1 MTVTLDV
8 LPAGHGDA
16 LIVTYGPPS
25 RRRRILIDGG
35 PAPKYEKGL
44 RAHLLSLPESQ
55 RRFDLAIVT
64 HIDAD
69 HIDGMLKLLQDEA
82 LGLKVREIWFNGW
95 PQISATPIPA
105 APRPGD
111 RGPLQGEFLTALLST
126 RRWNTTFKG
135 GVAGQGLDCPISLP
149 GGATLS
155 VLCPTEAE
163 LARLR
168 REWDKTVTEAGFAPG
183 DSAAVAR
190 RLEESGRYAPPEEAV
205 RSRGAPPARARA
217 KLGSDRAV
225 ANGSSIAVVF
235 EAEGRRLLLAGDAH
249 ARVMVDAL
257 RKSAAREGTE
267 RVKVDVFKLAHH
279 GSAGNVS
286 RDLLGLVHCDRFV
299 VSTNGQYFDHPD
311 VEAIELLGKRG
322 DAEPPTVY
330 FNYVSETTRAWT
342 DPAECERIGIQ
353 AVYGQDG
360 HLTIEI

>member
-16 LIVTYGPPS
+16 LIVTYGRPS
-25 RRRRILIDGG
+25 RRHRILVDGG
-35 PAPKYEKGL
+35 PAPKYEDGL
-44 RAHLLSLPESQ
+44 RAHLLTLPESQ

-82 LGLKVREIWFNGW
+82 LGLEVREIWFNGW
-95 PQISATPIPA
+95 PQISGSAIPA
-105 APRPGD
+105 PPRPGD
-111 RGPLQGEFLTALLST
+111 RGPLQGEFLTDLLST
-126 RRWNTTFKG
+126 RRWNTTFDG
-135 GVAGQGLDCPISLP
+135 GVAGQDLQRPVPLP

-155 VLCPTEAE
+155 VLCPTATE
-163 LARLR
+163 LTRLR
-168 REWDKTVTEAGFAPG
+168 REWDRTVTEAGFAPG

-190 RLEESGRYAPPEEAV
+190 RLAESGRYAPPEEAV
-205 RSRGAPPARARA
+205 RTRGAPPVRARP

-257 RKSAAREGTE
+257 RQSAARDGTE
-267 RVKVDVFKLAHH
+267 QVKVDVFKLAHH

-286 RDLLGLVHCDRFV
+286 RDLLSLVDCDRFV
-299 VSTNGQYFDHPD
+299 VSTNGQYFNHPD
-311 VEAIELLGKRG
+311 VEAIELLGRRDG
-322 DAEPPTVY
+322 ERPTVY
-330 FNYVSETTRAWT
+330 FNYESETTRAWT

-353 AVYGQDG
+353 AVYGRDG
-360 HLTIEI
+360 HLTIRV

>member
-16 LIVTYGPPS
+16 LVVTYGPPS

-35 PAPKYEKGL
+35 PAPKYEEGL
-44 RAHLLSLPESQ
+44 RAHVLSLPESQ

-69 HIDGMLKLLQDEA
+69 HIDGMLKLLQDRA
-82 LGLKVREIWFNGW
+82 LGLKVRELWFNGW
-95 PQISATPIPA
+95 PQISGSPIPA
-105 APRPGD
+105 PTRPGD

-126 RRWNTTFKG
+126 RRWNTTFGG
-135 GVAGQGLDCPISLP
+135 GVAGQHLDRRIPLP

-155 VLCPTEAE
+155 VLCPTDAE

-168 REWDKTVTEAGFAPG
+168 RAWDKTVTEAGFAPG

-190 RLEESGRYAPPEEAV
+190 RLAESGRYAPPEEAV
-205 RSRGAPPARARA
+205 RTRGGPPVRERPRF
-217 KLGSDRAV
+217 GSDRAV
-225 ANGSSIAVVF
+225 ANGSSIAVVL

-257 RKSAAREGTE
+257 RKTAARDGTE

-286 RDLLGLVHCDRFV
+286 RELLDLVECDRFV

-311 VEAIELLGKRG
+311 VEAIELLGRRG
-322 DAEPPTVY
+322 DARRPTVY
-330 FNYVSETTRAWT
+330 FNYESETTRAWT
-342 DPAECERIGIQ
+342 DRAECERIGIQ

-360 HLTIEI
+360 HLTVQV